1 MCVVQAGRNVFVEII
16 IDADGYVVLASS
28 CDMAAEIIQVRIVVT
43 AGKQNRMWVFRHYRY
58 CIECI
63 VSIFAPSVGGIGGL
77 GRILFDFR
85 VKKLCL

>member
-63 VSIFAPSVGGIGGL
+63 VSIFAP
-77 GRILFDFR
+77 F
-85 VKKLCL
+85 

>member
-43 AGKQNRMWVFRHYRY
+43 AGKQNRMLMKIRKPVNNK
-58 CIECI
+58 
-63 VSIFAPSVGGIGGL
+63 SG
-77 GRILFDFR
+77 
-85 VKKLCL
+85 